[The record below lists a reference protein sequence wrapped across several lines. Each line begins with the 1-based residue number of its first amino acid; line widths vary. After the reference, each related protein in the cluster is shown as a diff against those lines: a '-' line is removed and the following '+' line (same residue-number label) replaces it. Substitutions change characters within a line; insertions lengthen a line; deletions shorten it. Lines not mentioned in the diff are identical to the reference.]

1 MKIKKVNKII
11 TILIIILIVVLFSL
25 IFKIIKELKNE
36 VKETVTLDIIENY
49 NYKLMDNDTN
59 YFKEEFRILKKNLE
73 NEKIN
78 EEEYAKS
85 IAKLFIIDF
94 YSLSSAINKNDVGG
108 VQFIKSDSQEI
119 FIKKAKDSIYNNV
132 ENNMYEDRK
141 QVLPNVKQVDI
152 ISIENKKQEKDSNTY
167 KITSMITYDEDLGYA
182 TSIEITLVQHNNLL
196 EITSLKENR
205 N

>member
-73 NEKIN
+73 NEKRD

-182 TSIEITLVQHNNLL
+182 TSIEITLVQNNNLL

>member
-73 NEKIN
+73 NEKRN

-182 TSIEITLVQHNNLL
+182 TSIEITLVQNNNLL